1 MAADSLGVYIHIP
14 FCVRKC
20 AYCSFYSSPADETVR
35 QAYTEALCRD
45 ILSYGGRG
53 LGCDTVYFGGGTPTA
68 LESGQLIK
76 ILEAV
81 KTAFDMD
88 SDAEVTLEANPDSA
102 APEKLEALRAA
113 GFNRI
118 SFGVQSLDDRELSA
132 LGRLHD
138 SKKAVMAVKNARA
151 AGFENISCDM
161 MLGIPYQ
168 DTSSMLATAKG
179 LTSLGI
185 SHISAYMLSVEE
197 GTPFFEQGIE
207 VDDDRLADMY
217 LALCEQ
223 LGSEGFEHY
232 EISNFAKQNRRSRHN
247 MRYWQGREYLGF
259 GCKAHSFFEDK
270 RFFCDEDIKT
280 YISSD
285 SHRLTVLEEHPDRLE
300 EYILLG
306 LRTSDGISFER
317 LKELGA
323 DEERLQRIRECAV
336 MLESHGL
343 CRFSGSGFSLTEK
356 GFLSSNAVI
365 AQLELC

>member
-113 GFNRI
+113 GFGRI

-151 AGFENISCDM
+151 AGFEHISCDK
-161 MLGIPYQ
+161 LN
-168 DTSSMLATAKG
+168 
-179 LTSLGI
+179 I
-185 SHISAYMLSVEE
+185 SYTVI
-197 GTPFFEQGIE
+197 QGILTCGS
-207 VDDDRLADMY
+207 DSLLNY
-217 LALCEQ
+217 LDTHGLFCHT
-223 LGSEGFEHY
+223 GY
-232 EISNFAKQNRRSRHN
+232 
-247 MRYWQGREYLGF
+247 YLGY
-259 GCKAHSFFEDK
+259 GPGPAVQVK
-270 RFFCDEDIKT
+270 
-280 YISSD
+280 Y
-285 SHRLTVLEEHPDRLE
+285 
-300 EYILLG
+300 
-306 LRTSDGISFER
+306 RT
-317 LKELGA
+317 
-323 DEERLQRIRECAV
+323 CA
-336 MLESHGL
+336 
-343 CRFSGSGFSLTEK
+343 
-356 GFLSSNAVI
+356 A
-365 AQLELC
+365 